1 MGSFNMQDH
10 NDLCVGID
18 LGTTNSVLATINEK
32 PNGDVVSKVV
42 EISRGVDMYN
52 AVSGE
57 AKLTT
62 MKKPTLPSCI
72 YYRQEKN
79 YEPLVGDF
87 AKMQYPLRPHLVAK
101 SIKSQMG
108 KPCAEGL
115 SSDIRDKTPAQIS
128 SRILKHMLKEASK
141 VYRCEITDAVIT
153 VPANFDSAMCK
164 ATRDAAE
171 LAGIKV
177 KNADGTERPVLL
189 SEPNAVIYDL
199 INQIH
204 NGEISSR
211 ILDLSEKKR
220 VLVFDLGGGTLDIT
234 MHEIKRREDNADV
247 LKVDEIATNR
257 YTLLGGDDFDEE
269 IAKAMYIRYINQFS
283 SHPDVVSKLKKEEK
297 VIMAQLRV
305 YAEQLKLELNERCG
319 DDYDSGWDDPDDEIE
334 IPTGGNMGG
343 IGYSYDDTFSKD
355 EVEDILSVF
364 MAKELS
370 YEDYKRIDRLSNTR
384 NIIYP
389 ILDVLKKASDK
400 LGTQDV
406 VVDAVIVNG
415 GMSKFYMVTDRL
427 RDFFGFEPI
436 VALDPDQAVARGA
449 AVYHYYLHKY
459 EEMREDMKLL
469 GNTNSSIPQASSP
482 FENNKVK
489 NSVESR
495 QPAMPNMAIQWGNS
509 ILNDCLYLGVKNGAV
524 YEIIPTG
531 AELPYTSNVM
541 TGFRVEPGQNM
552 IAIPIK
558 SQNLDGSYRIIANGN
573 ISFKR
578 SYHNEAYVAFQIYMG
593 SSKVINMKAWTSRD
607 ASGTEKIEEGYAEI
621 SIDNSE
627 KSKVK
632 AKFLAPSGSKLQ
644 PKSEVNN
651 MLQLCQNYERC
662 KNRQEKSN
670 IAKRIKA
677 SVSSIC
683 NAGNKNEFAEV
694 VLEALQSVSS
704 EESRQRLFTIAR
716 KIGSEWSES
725 EKRRLAMACMNQ
737 ISTDINGFSMGGP
750 KTSTNIQAIYT
761 LSICANMDQLTKLS
775 ALHDSTRYLQACL
788 YTHAKTRS
796 ELQWL
801 QDEFES
807 DVSKSKKCLGN
818 NIQFSSYAI
827 GVALRKDGTSKGI
840 LSADAEGK
848 IVKKLC
854 DVVQMGNLASE
865 ELTCCILALG
875 WICDQREYVSE
886 ISESII
892 QEVFDTIRNINSYYP
907 VLTAMK
913 QAKVCE
919 IATKM
924 VNGDLLNVE
933 EEQFLLT
940 KIEQ

>member
-1 MGSFNMQDH
+1 MGIKLQDH

-52 AVSGE
+52 AMSGE

-87 AKMQYPLRPHLVAK
+87 AKMQYPLRSHLVAK

-108 KPCAEGL
+108 RPLAEGL
-115 SSDIRDKTPAQIS
+115 SSDIPDKTPAQIS
-128 SRILKHMLKEASK
+128 SRILKHMLREASK
-141 VYRCEITDAVIT
+141 VYRCEINDAVIT

-177 KNADGTERPVLL
+177 KNADGSERPVLL

-234 MHEIKRREDNADV
+234 MHEIKRREDNPEI

-269 IAKAMYIRYINQFS
+269 IARAMYGRYLKQFMN
-283 SHPDVVSKLKKEEK
+283 HPEVVSKLRKEEK
-297 VIMAQLRV
+297 VIMPQLRV
-305 YAEQLKLELNERCG
+305 YAEHLKLELNERCG

-343 IGYSYDDTFSKD
+343 IGYSYDDTFTKE

-364 MAKELS
+364 MASSLT
-370 YEDYKRIDRLSNTR
+370 YEDYKRIDRISDTR

-389 ILDVLKKASDK
+389 ILDVLRKAAKKLD
-400 LGTQDV
+400 TDNI

-415 GMSKFYMVTDRL
+415 GMSKFYMVIDRL
-427 RDFFGFEPI
+427 KGFFGFDPI
-436 VALDPDQAVARGA
+436 VALDPDQSVARGA

-459 EEMREDMKLL
+459 EEMQDDMKLL
-469 GNTNSSIPQASSP
+469 GSAGGAVGGDLSEKPSLDETMYQRKTKPVI
-482 FENNKVK
+482 
-489 NSVESR
+489 
-495 QPAMPNMAIQWGNS
+495 PNMAIQWGNN

-524 YEIIPTG
+524 HEIVPTG
-531 AELPYTSNVM
+531 AELPYMSSVM
-541 TGFRVEPGQNM
+541 TGFKVEPGQNM

-558 SQNLDGSYRIIANGN
+558 SQNLDGTYRIIANGN
-573 ISFKR
+573 ISFRKN
-578 SYHNEAYVAFQIYMG
+578 YPNGAFVAFRIYMG
-593 SSKVINMKAWTSRD
+593 SNKVINMKAWTSKD
-607 ASGTEKIEEGYAEI
+607 VAGNQKIEEGFAEI
-621 SIDNSE
+621 AVDNSE
-627 KSKVK
+627 KSKIKTKVM
-632 AKFLAPSGSKLQ
+632 APSGSKLQ
-644 PKSEVNN
+644 PKSEINN

-662 KNRQEKSN
+662 KNKQEKSN
-670 IAKRIKA
+670 IAKRIA
-677 SVSSIC
+677 ACVNSIC
-683 NAGNKNEFAEV
+683 NAGNKEEFAAS
-694 VLEALQSVSS
+694 VLDALSRVSS

-716 KIGSEWSES
+716 KIGNEWNDSE
-725 EKRRLAMACMNQ
+725 RRKLAMACMSQ
-737 ISTDINGFSMGGP
+737 ISADISGFSTGGP
-750 KTSTNIQAIYT
+750 KVSTNIQAIYT
-761 LSICANMDQLTKLS
+761 LSICASMDQLTKLS
-775 ALHDSTRYLQACL
+775 ALHDNTRYHQACL

-796 ELQWL
+796 DLQWL
-801 QDEFES
+801 QDEFER
-807 DVSKSKKCLGN
+807 DAQKSFKGLN
-818 NIQFSSYAI
+818 NSIQFSSYAI
-827 GVALRKDGTSKGI
+827 GVALRKEGAENSI
-840 LSADAEGK
+840 LSAEAEGK
-848 IVKKLC
+848 IADRLC
-854 DVVQMGNLASE
+854 EVIQSGRLSSE
-865 ELTCCILALG
+865 ELTCCLLALG
-875 WICDQREYVSE
+875 WICDQRKYFSE
-886 ISESII
+886 INRDII
-892 QEVFDTIRNINSYYP
+892 QEVLDTIGNLSAYYSP
-907 VLTAMK
+907 VKAMK
-913 QAKVCE
+913 QEKARG
-919 IATKM
+919 IAVKM
-924 VNGDLLNVE
+924 VNGERLNVD

-940 KIEQ
+940 KLEQ